1 MSKWHNTD
9 DIREKIACPQLGD
22 DHYGEWGALPLVVR
36 REIYALLELVKAM
49 DTRIQELEDELSD
62 EGATVDEF
70 LKVFR
75 ELPQDTKEMVL
86 REVIKEMTPHYV

>member
-1 MSKWHNTD
+1 MNKWHNTN

-49 DTRIQELEDELSD
+49 DTRIQELEEEL
-62 EGATVDEF
+62 E
-70 LKVFR
+70 K
-75 ELPQDTKEMVL
+75 
-86 REVIKEMTPHYV
+86 

>member
-22 DHYGEWGALPLVVR
+22 DHYGEWGALPLTVR

-49 DTRIQELEDELSD
+49 DTRIQELEDELRN
-62 EGATVDEF
+62 E
-70 LKVFR
+70 
-75 ELPQDTKEMVL
+75 
-86 REVIKEMTPHYV
+86 